1 MKRFMSR
8 AMLPGVALAAL
19 LATTGCATTTEPA
32 APQVEVEEGGL
43 AEMTTVKV
51 GLSGKIAYYLPYLME
66 EHWGEFAKQNI
77 KLEIEYAPA
86 PDALVLM
93 STGRID
99 AMVTGPSANMLNAV
113 AMGTELRMVAPGGVE
128 DDESVN
134 GWYVGTKALDG
145 AEFDVSM
152 LKGKTLASSSGVA
165 GPPLLTLSE
174 TLAEA
179 GLTLA
184 DVEIASMKQTDAV
197 IALENGAIF
206 GATASHPN
214 TATIAEAKSG
224 IMFARSAPKG
234 WPSTNVFFGPNLLSD
249 KPEVGEAFVRALAN
263 IYKNHMQGD
272 FMHTPENIELI
283 AAALETDVDVVRDI
297 PSAVYPTELSFPDD
311 YFEAYE
317 NVYRQIPEV
326 LSYDADTSVADR
338 LIDMRFIEALKK

>member
-1 MKRFMSR
+1 VKRFIRR
-8 AMLPGVALAAL
+8 AVLPGIALAAL
-19 LATTGCATTTEPA
+19 LATTGCATSTES
-32 APQVEVEEGGL
+32 APEVEVESGAL
-43 AEMTTVKV
+43 TEMTTVKV

-113 AMGTELRMVAPGGVE
+113 AMGTELRMVAPGGIE

-145 AEFDVSM
+145 AEFEIGM
-152 LKGKTLASSSGVA
+152 LEGKTLASSSGVA
-165 GPPLLTLSE
+165 GPPLLTLSQ

-179 GLTLA
+179 DLTLA

-214 TATIAEAKSG
+214 TATIAAAKSG
-224 IMFARSAPKG
+224 TMFARSAPEG

-263 IYKNHMQGD
+263 IYTNHMQGD
-272 FMHTPENIELI
+272 FMHTDENIELI
-283 AAALETDVDVVRDI
+283 AQVLETDVDVIRDI
-297 PSAVYPTELSFPDD
+297 PSAVYPTELGFPDN
-311 YFEAYE
+311 YFVAYE
-317 NVYRQIPEV
+317 DVYRQIPEV
-326 LSYDADTSVADR
+326 LSYDENTSVADR
-338 LIDMRFIEALKK
+338 LIDMRFIEALGK